1 MKTQM
6 LTKMYDI
13 SYGNHEINAH
23 ANKWFNTSNLVEHR
37 DSKKINRDALCET
50 KVNHAAQWVYV
61 LRCQN
66 VCRNKKEIRFSL
78 TILFQLQY

>member
-1 MKTQM
+1 M

-13 SYGNHEINAH
+13 SYGNHENNAH

-50 KVNHAAQWVYV
+50 KVNHAAQ
-61 LRCQN
+61 
-66 VCRNKKEIRFSL
+66 
-78 TILFQLQY
+78 